1 MHSHLLIE
9 LSRPDLLL
17 TDIMSL
23 LKAIKKSP
31 KKWDKIDFIYLSLKC
46 MSFLYHKV
54 TNIRI
59 LTLFL
64 CTFTHFRLEFG
75 FVEIYN

>member
-31 KKWDKIDFIYLSLKC
+31 KKWDKI
-46 MSFLYHKV
+46 LYHKV

-59 LTLFL
+59 LSLFL